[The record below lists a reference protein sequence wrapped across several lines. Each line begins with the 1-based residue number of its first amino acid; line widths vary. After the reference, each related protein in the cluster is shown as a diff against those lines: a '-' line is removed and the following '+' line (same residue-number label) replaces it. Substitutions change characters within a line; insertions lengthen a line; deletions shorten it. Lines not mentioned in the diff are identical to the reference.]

1 MCLESWEK
9 GGPGEK
15 KLKIAWKPGIWAR
28 NIVHHTP
35 LPDHCNKRKQ
45 VNQTKDIHSPNNV
58 CFVHSSRL
66 QRIFA
71 PLRMQIETK
80 MFVEAFQCFH
90 VQTSGYIILCYSSY
104 LPLLSPGVAPLR
116 VSPETGCQFID
127 QRNVCKT
134 QFFISLIDHS
144 VTKFSIFY
152 QISLVWAKF
161 QFCTNCKSLH
171 TIYYKDLFVG
181 NVATF
186 KAFYIDQ
193 KSKCYTPPPPTPA
206 PTPSRAYI

>member
-1 MCLESWEK
+1 MWRNMGDSILQNKLIVRWMCLESWEK

-15 KLKIAWKPGIWAR
+15 KSKIAWKPGIWAR

-35 LPDHCNKRKQ
+35 LPDHCKKRKQ

-90 VQTSGYIILCYSSY
+90 VQTSGHTILCYSSY
-104 LPLLSPGVAPLR
+104 LSLITSGCHP
-116 VSPETGCQFID
+116 TGCHLRLVDDLLIRTKCLQ
-127 QRNVCKT
+127 NT
-134 QFFISLIDHS
+134 SL
-144 VTKFSIFY
+144 Y
-152 QISLVWAKF
+152 R
-161 QFCTNCKSLH
+161 
-171 TIYYKDLFVG
+171 FV
-181 NVATF
+181 N
-186 KAFYIDQ
+186 
-193 KSKCYTPPPPTPA
+193 
-206 PTPSRAYI
+206 

>member
-1 MCLESWEK
+1 MWRNMGDSILQNKLIVRWMCLESWEK

-35 LPDHCNKRKQ
+35 LSDHSIKKRKQ

-104 LPLLSPGVAPLR
+104 L
-116 VSPETGCQFID
+116 
-127 QRNVCKT
+127 
-134 QFFISLIDHS
+134 SLITWGGTPQG
-144 VTKFSIFY
+144 VTWDW
-152 QISLVWAKF
+152 L
-161 QFCTNCKSLH
+161 
-171 TIYYKDLFVG
+171 TIYW
-181 NVATF
+181 
-186 KAFYIDQ
+186 
-193 KSKCYTPPPPTPA
+193 SEKCLQNTILHQPHRP
-206 PTPSRAYI
+206 

>member
-1 MCLESWEK
+1 MWRNMGDSILQNKLIVRWMCLESWEK

-35 LPDHCNKRKQ
+35 LPDHCKKRKQ

-58 CFVHSSRL
+58 CFVLSSRL

-90 VQTSGYIILCYSSY
+90 FKLQATQFCVIPRIS
-104 LPLLSPGVAPLR
+104 LLSPQGVTPQGVIWDWLTIYW
-116 VSPETGCQFID
+116 SEQ
-127 QRNVCKT
+127 NVCKT
-134 QFFISLIDHS
+134 QVFIVS
-144 VTKFSIFY
+144 
-152 QISLVWAKF
+152 
-161 QFCTNCKSLH
+161 
-171 TIYYKDLFVG
+171 
-181 NVATF
+181 
-186 KAFYIDQ
+186 
-193 KSKCYTPPPPTPA
+193 
-206 PTPSRAYI
+206 